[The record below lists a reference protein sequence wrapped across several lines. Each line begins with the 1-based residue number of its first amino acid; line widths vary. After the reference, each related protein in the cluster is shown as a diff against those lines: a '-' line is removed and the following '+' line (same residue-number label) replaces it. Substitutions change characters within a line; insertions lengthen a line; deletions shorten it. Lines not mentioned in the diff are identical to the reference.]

1 MKYKPYIS
9 RAMTTYRD
17 LINSDYTIKNG
28 RLINNAPPL
37 QTGICKMAK
46 MRSAVKKAEKV
57 SMIADAIDIAEM
69 REEMRRNLLGG

>member
-1 MKYKPYIS
+1 
-9 RAMTTYRD
+9 MTTYRD

-57 SMIADAIDIAEM
+57 SMIADGMNMAEM
-69 REEMRRNLLGG
+69 RKNILGG

>member
-37 QTGICKMAK
+37 QTGLCKMAK

-57 SMIADAIDIAEM
+57 SMIADGMNMAEM
-69 REEMRRNLLGG
+69 RKNILGG

>member
-1 MKYKPYIS
+1 MKS
-9 RAMTTYRD
+9 TYRD
-17 LINSDYTIKNG
+17 LIDSDYTIKNG

-46 MRSAVKKAEKV
+46 MRKAMEKAEKV
-57 SMIADAIDIAEM
+57 SIIADAIDIAEM